1 MNRKCNPC
9 VKPLQDNRRA
19 QRLVIAIVLTR
30 FGWDI
35 THFLTAVSDTCSAIF
50 VDDNQWYLRMTS
62 ADAQFNPSNRF
73 FVSALQLHPGRAWP
87 SGQPLC
93 HCKSARS
100 ALQASLPQAL
110 SRKQTPAEHCL
121 CLSIRFWR
129 KGKLR
134 IAVQVRKGAIAL
146 YLRTLGQH
154 SVVFD

>member
-1 MNRKCNPC
+1 MNRKRNSC

-35 THFLTAVSDTCSAIF
+35 AHLLTAVSDTCSAIF

-73 FVSALQLHPGRAWP
+73 FVSARQLHPGRAWP
-87 SGQPLC
+87 SGQPLFR
-93 HCKSARS
+93 CKNACF

-110 SRKQTPAEHCL
+110 SRKSKRLQNAVYV
-121 CLSIRFWR
+121 SRRAIRFALLL
-129 KGKLR
+129 KSGKELLLC
-134 IAVQVRKGAIAL
+134 I
-146 YLRTLGQH
+146 
-154 SVVFD
+154 